1 MLRERE
7 KNDLFFK
14 HVISTQ
20 KKLHRSKC
28 KKVEEVGGKVNK
40 NEPKMSVKQGKM
52 SQILLEIS
60 HNREMNKNWVKHE

>member
-1 MLRERE
+1 M
-7 KNDLFFK
+7 
-14 HVISTQ
+14 
-20 KKLHRSKC
+20 
-28 KKVEEVGGKVNK
+28 NK